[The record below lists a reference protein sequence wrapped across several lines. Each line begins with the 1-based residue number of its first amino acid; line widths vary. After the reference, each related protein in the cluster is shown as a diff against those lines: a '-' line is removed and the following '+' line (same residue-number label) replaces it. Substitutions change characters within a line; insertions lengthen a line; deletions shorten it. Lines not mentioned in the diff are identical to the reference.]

1 MASIRT
7 LILTAAGAWALA
19 GAASAGLPAAAPQ
32 PEQPRSA
39 ESAAALAEA
48 YWSDRTGRLP
58 PNRPVTVRPP
68 PERSRHA
75 PTDPARGGRDDQ
87 PAVALPGRRSH

>member
-19 GAASAGLPAAAPQ
+19 RAASAGLPAAAQ

-75 PTDPARGGRDDQ
+75 PTDPARGGRDDR

>member
-1 MASIRT
+1 MASIRK
-7 LILTAAGAWALA
+7 LILTAVGAWALA
-19 GAASAGLPAAAPQ
+19 GAASAGLPPAGPQ
-32 PEQPRSA
+32 SERVRSA

-68 PERSRHA
+68 PERSRYTPA
-75 PTDPARGGRDDQ
+75 DPARGGRNDQ